1 MADGKT
7 HSKAF
12 FIGLPFFILLL
23 IYVKLYWF
31 LPILFL
37 SNPMI
42 DPDEDQKWLKGRTH
56 RNFITHS
63 LLWGILLSITFST
76 SLYGYVDKSFV
87 VDHLLKLFAVFC
99 LPIILH
105 LSLDIYSKSGKRYGK
120 YCIYFIKGKRLSGN
134 WTIFWMIMNILIMIL
149 YITYIFFFYEGI
161 I

>member
-87 VDHLLKLFAVFC
+87 VEAKASIRKSS
-99 LPIILH
+99 IIG
-105 LSLDIYSKSGKRYGK
+105 LSKPRTVACSA
-120 YCIYFIKGKRLSGN
+120 
-134 WTIFWMIMNILIMIL
+134 
-149 YITYIFFFYEGI
+149 
-161 I
+161 